1 MTLHPTETERRRLA
15 NRRRIRRVSSRAG
28 PTPTGAPSG
37 CCPREMCGRLSPWML
52 VARRFRMTSFGVAC
66 AISVATI
73 GISSAALGDTVITIL
88 PPTPQQMIAPACKV
102 EVCCKGIVGVGGLAW
117 HCFTKCTTTFPDGR
131 VEVTACLGSPSGL
144 FVDQWP
150 AGVATSPNVP
160 PQCNGWTIV
169 DGAWG
174 PIDTY
179 CGPYSNGHPDWQF
192 PPPPCTDAASGTNC
206 ATCDCIGDVMCRIE
220 SCCVRYELLPELYG
234 FNSNSSAFTAID
246 ACQPSSSGPQPLP
259 IPAPPLGAPG
269 WSVLIPLENCP
280 ICPQ

>member
-1 MTLHPTETERRRLA
+1 MKLHATKSERLILSDRCW
-15 NRRRIRRVSSRAG
+15 IRRVSRRTARS
-28 PTPTGAPSG
+28 PVSAPSG
-37 CCPREMCGRLSPWML
+37 CCSRGTRERLSL
-52 VARRFRMTSFGVAC
+52 LEYVARRLRMRSAVVAC
-66 AISVATI
+66 AISGA
-73 GISSAALGDTVITIL
+73 SSAAGGDKVITIL

-102 EVCCKGIVGVGGLAW
+102 EVCCKSIVGVGGLAW
-117 HCFTKCTTTFPDGR
+117 HCFTKCTTTFPDGS
-131 VEVTACLGSPSGL
+131 VEVTACRGSPSGL

-150 AGVATSPNVP
+150 AGVETSPNFP

-192 PPPPCTDAASGTNC
+192 PPLPCADTASGTNC
-206 ATCDCIGDVMCRIE
+206 ATCDCIRDVMCRIE
-220 SCCVRYELLPELYG
+220 LCCVRYEVLPELYG

-246 ACQPSSSGPQPLP
+246 ACQPSSGGPQPLP

-269 WSVLIPLENCP
+269 WSVLIPLANCP
-280 ICPQ
+280 SCPQ